1 LGKPVLISQM
11 QFVID
16 CNISIFK
23 LFVIAHKLFKRRFGD
38 LLTISDPWTNIK
50 HLYLVPFWW
59 WQHVV
64 SKV

>member
-11 QFVID
+11 QFAIH

-23 LFVIAHKLFKRRFGD
+23 LFVIAHKLFKR
-38 LLTISDPWTNIK
+38 S
-50 HLYLVPFWW
+50 VPFWW